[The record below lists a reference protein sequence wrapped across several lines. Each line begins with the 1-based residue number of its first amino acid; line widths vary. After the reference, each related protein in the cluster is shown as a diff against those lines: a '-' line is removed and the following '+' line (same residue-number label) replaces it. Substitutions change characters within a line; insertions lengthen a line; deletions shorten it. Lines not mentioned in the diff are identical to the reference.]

1 MELQKHYTT
10 MEQSEQLLA
19 MGLPADSADMYY
31 SRMKHEQ
38 FEVPKVLWETYSQ
51 CSNFH
56 PHVFTYLPCW
66 STGRL
71 IEIFN
76 IVTPKQERFLFWM
89 NITKYKILNYTGVFV
104 EALQEL
110 KDHDALDLSKLEL

>member
-1 MELQKHYTT
+1 
-10 MEQSEQLLA
+10 MEQSKQLLEIGIPA
-19 MGLPADSADMYY
+19 STADCYYGAIGFGNGYDKLPNLCGGAQFLGTIDM
-31 SRMKHEQ
+31 
-38 FEVPKVLWETYSQ
+38 
-51 CSNFH
+51 
-56 PHVFTYLPCW
+56 PCW